1 MCLTAPTGIG
11 AVGTHIVV
19 PLWVVPDMLA
29 GSTGPATGLGLVV
42 VGGSGVRVGVRRL
55 QVWRGELS
63 GSLCSPE

>member
-1 MCLTAPTGIG
+1 M
-11 AVGTHIVV
+11 VV
-19 PLWVVPDMLA
+19 PLWVVPDTLA
-29 GSTGPATGLGLVV
+29 GSTGPATGWGLVE